1 MPGGKAIDF
10 GLLMQGM
17 FAFQRCWFGLA
28 WIGSDWACIHK
39 PTHAMPWVGYY
50 VLTFSASSS
59 WAGGRQ
65 PLTEKSGDP
74 LKLRPKVRRHPCN
87 RWDCR
92 VRTRL
97 NSISVPGACL
107 IQYGS
112 IRLIVSVSVPRSQ
125 SRSLL
130 LLSQAWSSLES
141 NNIPFNPPYYSIFR
155 LIHSTIPLFL
165 HRTY

>member
-1 MPGGKAIDF
+1 M
-10 GLLMQGM
+10 LV
-17 FAFQRCWFGLA
+17 
-28 WIGSDWACIHK
+28 WIGLDWIGLGLHPQANAC
-39 PTHAMPWVGYY
+39 HAMGWV
-50 VLTFSASSS
+50 LRTHLSASSS

-65 PLTEKSGDP
+65 PLTGKSGNP
-74 LKLRPKVRRHPCN
+74 LKLRPKVWRHPCN

-112 IRLIVSVSVPRSQ
+112 IRLIVSVPRSQ

-141 NNIPFNPPYYSIFR
+141 NDIPFNPSLLLDFPSDSFYYTTVS
-155 LIHSTIPLFL
+155 S
-165 HRTY
+165 